1 MSMKRRRVIAWGV
14 FVVILLGCI
23 GVVAAARR
31 AKLSAT
37 DGEIP
42 VGQVKR
48 GDLDLKV
55 VVTGELRANH
65 TITLTAPPVGGG
77 ALQITR
83 LSHTGA
89 VVKKG
94 DIVIEFDPSEQLYKL
109 EQNRSELLQADQEI
123 AKARA
128 DAAVLA
134 AQDKVALLKARFDV
148 RRAEL
153 DVQKNELV
161 SAIDGKKNQ
170 LALEQAQ
177 RVLAELEQDIQSHT
191 ASGQATI
198 YLAQEK
204 RNKAKLAMDQAQQ
217 NIDKMHVTATMDG
230 LVSIEKNREAS
241 GGFFFEGMTLPDY
254 RAGDQV
260 QPGSGIAEVID
271 SREMEVI
278 SKIDEH
284 DRSNV
289 KTGQSAEI
297 EFDALPGHVFRGTV
311 KNVGGM
317 SMRQFWEE
325 QLGGKFNV
333 SIQLSKADSRLRPGL
348 TAQVVILGDEKKNV
362 LYVPRQALFLKDGK
376 RVVYVKKGNGFEQH
390 EVKVQSEGESRA
402 AIEGLNAGTEVAL
415 VDPTAPRKAGN
426 SGAASPS
433 IGGGTP

>member
-1 MSMKRRRVIAWGV
+1 MKRRRLITWGAL
-14 FVVILLGCI
+14 VVILVGAI
-23 GVVAAARR
+23 AVVAAARR
-31 AKLSAT
+31 SSIPAT

-48 GDLDLKV
+48 GDMELKV
-55 VVTGELRANH
+55 VATGELRANH
-65 TITLTAPPVGGG
+65 SITLTAPPVGGG

-83 LSHTGA
+83 LSHTG
-89 VVKKG
+89 VPVKKG
-94 DIVIEFDPSEQLYKL
+94 DIVIEFDPSEQHYKL

-123 AKARA
+123 TKAKA

-161 SAIDGKKNQ
+161 SVIDGKKNQ

-177 RVLAELEQDIQSHT
+177 RVLAELQQDIQSHT

-217 NIDKMHVTATMDG
+217 NIDKMHVPAAIDG

-241 GGFFFEGMTLPDY
+241 GGFFFDGMTLPDY

-260 QPGSGIAEVID
+260 EPGSGIAEVID
-271 SREMEVI
+271 SREMEINV
-278 SKIDEH
+278 KINEH
-284 DRSNV
+284 DRSNI
-289 KTGQSAEI
+289 KSGQLAEI
-297 EFDALPGHVFRGTV
+297 VFDALPGQVFHGTV

-317 SMRQFWEE
+317 SMKQFWE
-325 QLGGKFNV
+325 QDLGGKFDV
-333 SIQLSKADSRLRPGL
+333 TIQLPNADSRLRPGL
-348 TAQVVILGDEKKNV
+348 TANVVIRGDEQKNV
-362 LYVPRQALFLKDGK
+362 FYVPRQALFLKDGK
-376 RVVYVKKGNGFEQH
+376 RVVYVKNGGGFEPR
-390 EVKVQSEGESRA
+390 EVKVQSESESRA
-402 AIEGLNAGTEVAL
+402 AIEGLSAGSAVAL
-415 VDPTAPRKAGN
+415 IDPTAPRKA
-426 SGAASPS
+426 SASSAASPG

>member
-1 MSMKRRRVIAWGV
+1 MKRRRVIMWGV
-14 FVVILLGCI
+14 LAAILVG
-23 GVVAAARR
+23 GVAVVAAARR
-31 AKLSAT
+31 TSVPAS

-42 VGQVKR
+42 VGVVKR
-48 GDLDLKV
+48 GDMELKV
-55 VVTGELRANH
+55 VVTGELRATH

-83 LSHTGA
+83 LSHTGLA
-89 VVKKG
+89 VKKG
-94 DIVIEFDPSEQLYKL
+94 DIVIEFDPSEQRYKL

-123 AKARA
+123 TKAKA

-134 AQDKVALLKARFDV
+134 AQDKVALLKDRFDV

-217 NIDKMHVTATMDG
+217 NIDKMRVPAGIDG

-241 GGFFFEGMTLPDY
+241 GGFFFDGMTLPDY
-254 RAGDQV
+254 REGDQV
-260 QPGSGIAEVID
+260 QPGSSIAEVID
-271 SREMEVI
+271 SREVETVC
-278 SKIDEH
+278 KINEH
-284 DRSNV
+284 DRSNI
-289 KTGQSAEI
+289 KAGQTAEI
-297 EFDALPGHVFRGTV
+297 EFDALPGQVFKGTV
-311 KNVGGM
+311 KTVGGM
-317 SMRQFWEE
+317 STRRFWEQTE
-325 QLGGKFNV
+325 GGQFDV
-333 SIQLSKADSRLRPGL
+333 TIQLPNSDSRLRPGL
-348 TAQVVILGDEKKNV
+348 TAQVVIRGEEKKNA
-362 LYVPRQALFLKDGK
+362 LYIPRQALFLKDGK
-376 RVVYVKKGNGFEQH
+376 RVVYVKSGSGFEPH
-390 EVKVQSEGESRA
+390 EVKIQSESESRA
-402 AIEGLNAGTEVAL
+402 AVDGLNAGSEVAL
-415 VDPTAPRKAGN
+415 VDPTAPRKA
-426 SGAASPS
+426 SSSAPSAA